1 MYDIIIIGA
10 GPSGMSAALYALR
23 ANKKVLL
30 LEKEC
35 FGGQIINASNIEN
48 YPALPNVSGYDFATN
63 LYNQIKSL
71 GVILKYEE
79 VLEVTDKKE
88 VITTK
93 DTYKGKNII
102 IATGLKKRKLNL
114 ENEDKLLGSGISY
127 CATCDGNFY
136 KNKNVAVVG
145 GGNTALEDAL
155 YLSNIASKVYLIHRR
170 DNFRGEKKLISEVK
184 EKNNIELI
192 LNSNITKIIG
202 EDNLN
207 SIENKQLFTI
217 EYILS
222 YPDNESQ
229 FVVLSAGD
237 YKKID
242 VSPTDDFTIAYLDY
256 NVFNRYYNELFGKDF
271 NIDKAKKGNTKYD
284 KEYVYYDNRR
294 PGSNGVYVSMITSDK
309 VWYKNGEYIANVK
322 VTYSTRLADII
333 GVSDS
338 TGIVTYIK
346 NSDNAIILRSFILE
360 K

>member
-30 LEKEC
+30 LEKKC
-35 FGGQIINASNIEN
+35 YGGQIINASNIEN

-192 LNSNITKIIG
+192 LSSNITKIIG

-207 SIENKQLFTI
+207 SIEITDNRNNISKLEIDGLFI
-217 EYILS
+217 AIGNI
-222 YPDNESQ
+222 PDNNRFKNIIDLDENGYIIANANLKTKTDNIY
-229 FVVLSAGD
+229 VAGD
-237 YKKID
+237 TRVKTLRQL
-242 VSPTDDFTIAYLDY
+242 VTA
-256 NVFNRYYNELFGKDF
+256 
-271 NIDKAKKGNTKYD
+271 
-284 KEYVYYDNRR
+284 
-294 PGSNGVYVSMITSDK
+294 TSD
-309 VWYKNGEYIANVK
+309 GAIA
-322 VTYSTRLADII
+322 VTEIT
-333 GVSDS
+333 
-338 TGIVTYIK
+338 K
-346 NSDNAIILRSFILE
+346 EMEN
-360 K
+360 

>member
-23 ANKKVLL
+23 ANIKVLL

-207 SIENKQLFTI
+207 SIEITDNRNNISKLEIDGLFI
-217 EYILS
+217 AIGNI
-222 YPDNESQ
+222 PDNNRFKNIIDLDENGYIIANANLKTKTDNIY
-229 FVVLSAGD
+229 VAGD
-237 YKKID
+237 TRVKTLRQL
-242 VSPTDDFTIAYLDY
+242 VTA
-256 NVFNRYYNELFGKDF
+256 
-271 NIDKAKKGNTKYD
+271 
-284 KEYVYYDNRR
+284 
-294 PGSNGVYVSMITSDK
+294 TSD
-309 VWYKNGEYIANVK
+309 GAIA
-322 VTYSTRLADII
+322 VTEIT
-333 GVSDS
+333 
-338 TGIVTYIK
+338 K
-346 NSDNAIILRSFILE
+346 EMEN
-360 K
+360 

>member
-155 YLSNIASKVYLIHRR
+155 YLSSIASKVYLIHRR

-207 SIENKQLFTI
+207 SIEITDNRNNISKLEIDGLFI
-217 EYILS
+217 AIGNI
-222 YPDNESQ
+222 PDNNRFKNIIDLDENGYIIANANLKTKTDNIY
-229 FVVLSAGD
+229 VAGD
-237 YKKID
+237 TRVKTLRQL
-242 VSPTDDFTIAYLDY
+242 VTA
-256 NVFNRYYNELFGKDF
+256 
-271 NIDKAKKGNTKYD
+271 
-284 KEYVYYDNRR
+284 
-294 PGSNGVYVSMITSDK
+294 TSD
-309 VWYKNGEYIANVK
+309 GAIA
-322 VTYSTRLADII
+322 VTEIT
-333 GVSDS
+333 
-338 TGIVTYIK
+338 K
-346 NSDNAIILRSFILE
+346 EMEN
-360 K
+360 

>member
-30 LEKEC
+30 LEKKC

-184 EKNNIELI
+184 EKNNIKLI

-207 SIENKQLFTI
+207 SIEITDNRNNISKLEIDGLFI
-217 EYILS
+217 AIGNI
-222 YPDNESQ
+222 PDNNRFKNIIDLDENGYIIANANLKTKTDNIY
-229 FVVLSAGD
+229 VAGD
-237 YKKID
+237 TRVKTLRQL
-242 VSPTDDFTIAYLDY
+242 VTA
-256 NVFNRYYNELFGKDF
+256 
-271 NIDKAKKGNTKYD
+271 
-284 KEYVYYDNRR
+284 
-294 PGSNGVYVSMITSDK
+294 TSD
-309 VWYKNGEYIANVK
+309 GAIA
-322 VTYSTRLADII
+322 VTEIT
-333 GVSDS
+333 
-338 TGIVTYIK
+338 K
-346 NSDNAIILRSFILE
+346 EMEN
-360 K
+360 

>member
-184 EKNNIELI
+184 EKNNIKLI

-207 SIENKQLFTI
+207 SIEITDNRNNISKLEIDGLFI
-217 EYILS
+217 AIGNI
-222 YPDNESQ
+222 PDNNRFKNIIDLDENGYIIANANLKTKTDNIY
-229 FVVLSAGD
+229 VAGD
-237 YKKID
+237 TRVKTLRQL
-242 VSPTDDFTIAYLDY
+242 VTA
-256 NVFNRYYNELFGKDF
+256 
-271 NIDKAKKGNTKYD
+271 
-284 KEYVYYDNRR
+284 
-294 PGSNGVYVSMITSDK
+294 TSD
-309 VWYKNGEYIANVK
+309 GAIA
-322 VTYSTRLADII
+322 VTEIT
-333 GVSDS
+333 
-338 TGIVTYIK
+338 K
-346 NSDNAIILRSFILE
+346 EMEN
-360 K
+360 

>member
-23 ANKKVLL
+23 ANKKILL

-207 SIENKQLFTI
+207 SIEITDNRNNISKLEIDGLFI
-217 EYILS
+217 AIGNI
-222 YPDNESQ
+222 PDNNRFKNIIDLDENGYIIANANLKTKTDNIY
-229 FVVLSAGD
+229 VAGD
-237 YKKID
+237 TRVKTLRQL
-242 VSPTDDFTIAYLDY
+242 VTA
-256 NVFNRYYNELFGKDF
+256 
-271 NIDKAKKGNTKYD
+271 
-284 KEYVYYDNRR
+284 
-294 PGSNGVYVSMITSDK
+294 TSD
-309 VWYKNGEYIANVK
+309 GAIA
-322 VTYSTRLADII
+322 VTEIT
-333 GVSDS
+333 
-338 TGIVTYIK
+338 K
-346 NSDNAIILRSFILE
+346 EMEN
-360 K
+360 

>member
-30 LEKEC
+30 LEKKC
-35 FGGQIINASNIEN
+35 YGGQIINASNIEN

-207 SIENKQLFTI
+207 SIEITDNRNNISKLEIDGLFI
-217 EYILS
+217 AIGNI
-222 YPDNESQ
+222 PDNNRFKNIIDLDENGYIIANANLKTKTDNIY
-229 FVVLSAGD
+229 VAGD
-237 YKKID
+237 PRVKTLRQL
-242 VSPTDDFTIAYLDY
+242 VTA
-256 NVFNRYYNELFGKDF
+256 
-271 NIDKAKKGNTKYD
+271 
-284 KEYVYYDNRR
+284 
-294 PGSNGVYVSMITSDK
+294 TSD
-309 VWYKNGEYIANVK
+309 GAIA
-322 VTYSTRLADII
+322 VTEIT
-333 GVSDS
+333 
-338 TGIVTYIK
+338 K
-346 NSDNAIILRSFILE
+346 EMEN
-360 K
+360 

>member
-48 YPALPNVSGYDFATN
+48 YPALSNVSGYDFATN

-79 VLEVTDKKE
+79 VLKVTDKKE
-88 VITTK
+88 VITRK

-136 KNKNVAVVG
+136 KNKNVGVVG

-202 EDNLN
+202 EDKLN
-207 SIENKQLFTI
+207 SIEITDNRNNISRLEIDGLFI
-217 EYILS
+217 AIGNI
-222 YPDNESQ
+222 PDNNRFKNIIDLDENGYIIANANLKTKTDNIY
-229 FVVLSAGD
+229 VAGD
-237 YKKID
+237 TRVKTLRQLVTATAD
-242 VSPTDDFTIAYLDY
+242 GAIAAT
-256 NVFNRYYNELFGKDF
+256 E
-271 NIDKAKKGNTKYD
+271 ITK
-284 KEYVYYDNRR
+284 EMEN
-294 PGSNGVYVSMITSDK
+294 
-309 VWYKNGEYIANVK
+309 
-322 VTYSTRLADII
+322 
-333 GVSDS
+333 
-338 TGIVTYIK
+338 
-346 NSDNAIILRSFILE
+346 
-360 K
+360 